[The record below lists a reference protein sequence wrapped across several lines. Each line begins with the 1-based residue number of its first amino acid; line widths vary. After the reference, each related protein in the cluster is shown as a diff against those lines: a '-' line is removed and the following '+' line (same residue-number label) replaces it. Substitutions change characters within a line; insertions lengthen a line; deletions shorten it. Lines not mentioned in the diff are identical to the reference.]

1 MQQAAVNLPSEVRVG
16 SRTVRIQQ
24 RLGNGAFG
32 VVYKVKDEASS
43 IVYAL
48 KDVLCLNASAL
59 RNAVREAT
67 TLNKIYH
74 QNLIAVMGA
83 DDFRDGKGL
92 HMLLLTEYC
101 SGGSLND
108 RLARSSSEE
117 MNAKWVCQTA
127 AALAHLHSRGVV
139 HRDLKA
145 DNVLLTATED
155 VKLADFDLAR
165 EYTALKRIDVKQDE
179 ASWLASYTQYYM
191 NSGLGPVHWVAPEF
205 FAGRYNEKAD
215 VFSLGT
221 LFFAILERDF
231 IEIDGKAIYGAFV
244 NIPGEGKRGLGLAM
258 AEVNSGISITFS
270 SRAQGS
276 NAMQRVVLD
285 ALQYDKN
292 NRPSAQEIC
301 VKAMNIRP
309 TKRMELF
316 QVGQRRFMTQKKLGE
331 GAFGAVYQ
339 VKDQI
344 SSEMFALKDIRCEN
358 ESALNTAVSEAKNL
372 YKVVSHKN
380 IITIQGVDT
389 CTDHSGSR
397 HFLIL
402 IELCAGGSLN
412 ERLTRPSSDQMNVK
426 WMSQI
431 ADALSYLHSKG
442 IVHRDLKPEN
452 VLLTN
457 KQDVKMVDFGLAREY
472 IALKRADPMNEW
484 LTIYKQYYIDTFA
497 GSPHWMAPGVF
508 RNHYTQK
515 ADVFSLGVIFFAIL
529 ERDYDTFQGKR
540 YYGAFVQL
548 KWAGKVGLGLAIHRN
563 KYAEVEFS
571 LTTQGSTSQRR
582 LTLDA
587 LSYNADD
594 RPTAKDVYERIRLNQ
609 EIVKLT
615 ADLEGVSRR
624 GCPC

>member
-1 MQQAAVNLPSEVRVG
+1 MQQAAVNLPSKVRVG
-16 SRTVRIQQ
+16 SRTVTIQQ
-24 RLGNGAFG
+24 RLGNGNFG
-32 VVYKVKDEASS
+32 VVYKVKDEANSR
-43 IVYAL
+43 VYAL
-48 KDVLCLNASAL
+48 KDVLCLNTSAL
-59 RNAVREAT
+59 RNAVREAK
-67 TLNKIYH
+67 TLNKISH
-74 QNLIAVMGA
+74 QNVIAVMGA
-83 DDFRDGKGL
+83 DEFQDSKGL

-108 RLARSSSEE
+108 RLPRPSSEE
-117 MNAKWVCQTA
+117 MNMKWISQTA

-155 VKLADFDLAR
+155 VKLADFGLAR
-165 EYTALKRIDVKQDE
+165 EYTTLKRIDVKQDE
-179 ASWLASYTQYYM
+179 GSWLTSYTQYYM
-191 NSGLGPVHWVAPEF
+191 NSGVGPIHWVAPEF
-205 FAGRYNEKAD
+205 FACRYSEKAD

-231 IEIDGKAIYGAFV
+231 IVIDGEAIYGAFV
-244 NIPGEGKRGLGLAM
+244 NIRGVGKLGLGLAM
-258 AEVNSGISITFS
+258 AEVDSGISITFS

-276 NAMQRVVLD
+276 NALQRVVLE
-285 ALQYDKN
+285 ALQYDKHD
-292 NRPSAQEIC
+292 RPSAQEIYDK
-301 VKAMNIRP
+301 VMNIRP

-316 QVGQRRFMTQKKLGE
+316 LVGERCLVTQKKLGE
-331 GAFGAVYQ
+331 GAFGVVYQ
-339 VKDQI
+339 VKDQA

-380 IITIQGVDT
+380 IITILGVDT
-389 CTDHSGSR
+389 YTENSGSR

-402 IELCAGGSLN
+402 TELCAGGSLN
-412 ERLTRPSSDQMNVK
+412 ERLTGRSSDQMNVK

-457 KQDVKMVDFGLAREY
+457 KQDVKVADFGLAREY

-484 LTIYKQYYIDTFA
+484 LTFYKQYYMNTFA
-497 GSPHWMAPGVF
+497 GSPHWMAPEVF

-529 ERDYDTFQGKR
+529 ERDYVTFQGKR
-540 YYGAFVQL
+540 YYGAFVTL
-548 KWAGKVGLGLAIHRN
+548 KWEGKVGLGLAMNRN

-571 LTTQGSTSQRR
+571 LATQGTTSLRR

-587 LSYNADD
+587 LSYSADD
-594 RPTAKDVYERIRLNQ
+594 RPSARDVYERIQLNQ

-615 ADLEGVSRR
+615 KDLERASG
-624 GCPC
+624 GCRC